1 MSQYLESLTV
11 GDTVDVRGP
20 SGKVTYLGR
29 GYLRVKLPGKPEQ
42 IRHCTQLGLIAGGT
56 GITPMLQIIMAVLK
70 DKEDTT
76 KLFLLF
82 ANQVCR
88 WECLL
93 NVFIFSDR
101 QRKIFYCVLS

>member
-1 MSQYLESLTV
+1 MYFANVHPKYPAGGKMSQYLESLSV

-29 GYLRVKLPGKPEQ
+29 GYLKVKYPGKPEQ

-56 GITPMLQIIMAVLK
+56 GITPMLQIVMAVLK

-82 ANQVCR
+82 ANQVCVYVYHQ
-88 WECLL
+88 LMH
-93 NVFIFSDR
+93 
-101 QRKIFYCVLS
+101 

>member
-1 MSQYLESLTV
+1 MSQYLESLSL

-29 GYLRVKLPGKPEQ
+29 GYLQVKLPGKPEQ

-56 GITPMLQIIMAVLK
+56 GVTPMLQIIMAVLK
-70 DKEDTT
+70 DREDTT

-82 ANQVCR
+82 ANQVSVR
-88 WECLL
+88 MTAA
-93 NVFIFSDR
+93 
-101 QRKIFYCVLS
+101 K